1 MLIDIAR
8 SMNDGKIA
16 VFGVLIAV
24 LMVGSIAV
32 LPEIHGGS
40 QSSSVTAVVTSSE
53 STATY
58 TQGHG
63 TIVYSPA
70 CNGTAETFGNITFSV
85 SSCVAYG
92 FPSPFV
98 RNATLDTRQV
108 LPYIKTAYEY
118 HLVYFAHNTAN
129 SNVMYAV
136 LNVTGSQAVSGNYS
150 SGYQVSYMGNKLL
163 NVTFLKV
170 AFHVFDVTHV
180 SAYSLP
186 DRNGS
191 VSYSPQQA
199 QAISLA
205 LSDSNVTSLMAGKSY
220 YANFVGS
227 TGNATAAG
235 GFLVQFYQVDGAG
248 IVGAFVNLGPS
259 SVVDSFYQQRGSG
272 ECFPGGIVVTDPWG
286 ETGFGC
292 TAAEAPSSTG

>member
-1 MLIDIAR
+1 
-8 SMNDGKIA
+8 
-16 VFGVLIAV
+16 V

-32 LPEIHGGS
+32 LPQTHGGS
-40 QSSSVTAVVTSSE
+40 QSTSPVTAVVTSSE

-70 CNGTAETFGNITFSV
+70 CNGTAETFGNMTFSV
-85 SSCVAYG
+85 SPCVAYG

-108 LPYIKTAYEY
+108 LSYIKTAYEY
-118 HLVYFAHNTAN
+118 HLVYFAHSAAN

-150 SGYQVSYMGNKLL
+150 SGYHVSYVGNKLL

-170 AFHVFDVTHV
+170 TFHDFDVMHV
-180 SAYSLP
+180 SAYPLP

-191 VSYSPQQA
+191 LSYTPQQA

-205 LSDSNVTSLMAGKSY
+205 LPDSNVTSLMAGQPYFAK
-220 YANFVGS
+220 FVGP
-227 TGNATAAG
+227 TGNATATG
-235 GFLVQFYQVDGAG
+235 DYLVQLYQVDGTG
-248 IVGAFVNLGPS
+248 IVGDFVDLGLD
-259 SVVDSFYQQRGSG
+259 SVVSSFSQQRGSG

-292 TAAEAPSSTG
+292 TAAGASSGTG

>member
-1 MLIDIAR
+1 
-8 SMNDGKIA
+8 MNDGKIA
-16 VFGVLIAV
+16 VLGVLIAA

-32 LPEIHGGS
+32 IPEIHGGS
-40 QSSSVTAVVTSSE
+40 GSSSSVTAVVTSSL
-53 STATY
+53 TTVTY

-85 SSCVAYG
+85 SPCVAYG

-108 LPYIKTAYEY
+108 LPYIKAAYEY
-118 HLVYFAHNTAN
+118 HLVYFAHSAAN

-150 SGYQVSYMGNKLL
+150 AGYQVSYLGNKLL

-170 AFHVFDVTHV
+170 AFHDFEVMHV
-180 SAYSLP
+180 SAYALP
-186 DRNGS
+186 DRNAS
-191 VSYSPQQA
+191 LSYSPQQA
-199 QAISLA
+199 QAVSLA
-205 LSDSNVTSLMAGKSY
+205 LSDSNVTSLMAGQPY
-220 YANFVGS
+220 YARFVGS

-235 GFLVQFYQVDGAG
+235 VYLVQLYQEDGTG
-248 IVGAFVNLGPS
+248 IVGAFVNLGLD
-259 SVVDSFYQQRGSG
+259 SVVSTFYQQRGSG

-292 TAAEAPSSTG
+292 TTGASSGTA